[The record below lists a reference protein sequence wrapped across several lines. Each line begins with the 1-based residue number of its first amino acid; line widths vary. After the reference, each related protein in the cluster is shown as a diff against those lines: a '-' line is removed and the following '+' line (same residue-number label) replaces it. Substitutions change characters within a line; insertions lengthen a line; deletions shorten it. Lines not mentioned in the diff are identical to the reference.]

1 MFASPSPHVRRANH
15 LEHATRCCI
24 RPRDCRHRDAA
35 LRYRAPTSRICIAA
49 TAAGMVP
56 RSGAAVLAHVSGQ
69 LGHAC
74 RRCSRPRVPLDTRN
88 SCRRASRHAAV
99 AQLAFGVL
107 LPRTSTA
114 RRCLHA
120 PAVRRR
126 AREPGRLRLLAIC
139 GAACRSHFG
148 ASPWLLAPTSV
159 VASCFGAAGFLFTF
173 MRSDL
178 RRRRTVSDFAKS
190 LEPCATQSGGSR
202 AAKAGN
208 DGWFRNRYVRLGHEH
223 ECQRLRFSS
232 HGRRC
237 SCRRRWLASG
247 SGPHAA
253 RRRLALGEL
262 TRDRARSA

>member
-126 AREPGRLRLLAIC
+126 AREPGRLRLPRYLRC
-139 GAACRSHFG
+139 GLSI
-148 ASPWLLAPTSV
+148 T
-159 VASCFGAAGFLFTF
+159 
-173 MRSDL
+173 L
-178 RRRRTVSDFAKS
+178 RRKS
-190 LEPCATQSGGSR
+190 L
-202 AAKAGN
+202 
-208 DGWFRNRYVRLGHEH
+208 
-223 ECQRLRFSS
+223 
-232 HGRRC
+232 
-237 SCRRRWLASG
+237 
-247 SGPHAA
+247 AA
-253 RRRLALGEL
+253 RTDIGRCEL
-262 TRDRARSA
+262 LRSSWILVHVHEE